1 VNTTETK
8 IQTAARVAGD
18 AILAGDPG
26 AVFNR
31 RARRDQAL
39 ALLDDWQANGLPAG
53 AWKLDKAKVIT
64 RMRRLV
70 SLPHT
75 LNQGYLDSCNY
86 VCILYLCL
94 LRFPV
99 ETVTAARNLYERG
112 VAELGGLQLR
122 PSEVLRNTTEDAIV
136 ADDQAARA
144 ASRDAGHWIPPPM
157 DSTDW
162 MLQVALFQAIARKPG
177 FTGLGESRKDMGLS
191 DSITWR
197 NHIAEL
203 PQLFAGIDLTTAV
216 PLRDAFDD
224 HFANQ
229 LAKPNPQVE
238 LLIWLQ
244 PSVFPYASF
253 SLTGLH
259 AVVVHGRARRL
270 GGNVDLAVYSY
281 GGLEV
286 LTVSYS
292 HLRTALQALI
302 AVTVA

>member
-1 VNTTETK
+1 MNTTETK

-122 PSEVLRNTTEDAIV
+122 PEAFKDSQIERSVR
-136 ADDQAARA
+136 
-144 ASRDAGHWIPPPM
+144 RD
-157 DSTDW
+157 
-162 MLQVALFQAIARKPG
+162 
-177 FTGLGESRKDMGLS
+177 
-191 DSITWR
+191 
-197 NHIAEL
+197 
-203 PQLFAGIDLTTAV
+203 
-216 PLRDAFDD
+216 
-224 HFANQ
+224 
-229 LAKPNPQVE
+229 VE
-238 LLIWLQ
+238 L
-244 PSVFPYASF
+244 SGFAC
-253 SLTGLH
+253 
-259 AVVVHGRARRL
+259 
-270 GGNVDLAVYSY
+270 VDLAVKFEIGS
-281 GGLEV
+281 LAQQPHMVEV
-286 LTVSYS
+286 ENLVGVRPAHRERVPERISAAGPRHFRQTDPDAGD
-292 HLRTALQALI
+292 LA
-302 AVTVA
+302 